1 MTNTDSTKE
10 SFKVD
15 ANEIGTKLK
24 DLIHEGNVRRINVK
38 RGDDVIAEF
47 PVTAAVVGIVLAP
60 VLAAIGAIAA
70 IVTNCTIEVE
80 RTDRKQSADGE
91 DAPSAEPAPTPADV
105 TETTA
110 SS

>member
-1 MTNTDSTKE
+1 MSESGSTSKE

-24 DLIHEGNVRRINVK
+24 DLIHEGNVRRIIVK
-38 RGDDVIAEF
+38 RGDDTIAEF
-47 PVTAAVVGIVLAP
+47 PVTAAVVGIVIAP

-80 RTDRKQSADGE
+80 RTDRKSGDNGDSA
-91 DAPSAEPAPTPADV
+91 PASEPTPSDV
-105 TETTA
+105 TQTTA
-110 SS
+110 